1 MRFRLLTRKR
11 RRMSYSLR
19 MASISASQRRRAVTA
34 AYWLVV
40 GAHMMADWWIFVI
53 TLMIG
58 SGPQA

>member
-1 MRFRLLTRKR
+1 
-11 RRMSYSLR
+11 MSYSLR